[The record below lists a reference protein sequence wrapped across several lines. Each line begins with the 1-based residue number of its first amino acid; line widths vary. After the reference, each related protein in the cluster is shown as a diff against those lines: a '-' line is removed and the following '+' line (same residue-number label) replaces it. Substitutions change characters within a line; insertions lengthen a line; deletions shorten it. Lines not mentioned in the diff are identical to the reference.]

1 LILDRTR
8 LEISQTLALLLLLSL
23 SLFALRFCRA
33 PCTRITHAWR
43 CLQLEVPTLSSI
55 LSPAHPV
62 TSTAQ
67 LTAATHH
74 LGLNFQSWRHSVYR
88 SVNRYSKAT
97 IMVGLKSFLS
107 AKSFRRTHNSDNAE
121 RDSKNS
127 TSDETAGGV
136 SSNSIATDADYKP
149 KESTSLIA
157 GFQKVFGNHRRRDNG
172 TSGLVPMVSAIPSAL
187 ATSPLTPQKL
197 YRFRSPKNEKVSTVD
212 KSIEEIY

>member
-1 LILDRTR
+1 
-8 LEISQTLALLLLLSL
+8 
-23 SLFALRFCRA
+23 
-33 PCTRITHAWR
+33 
-43 CLQLEVPTLSSI
+43 
-55 LSPAHPV
+55 
-62 TSTAQ
+62 
-67 LTAATHH
+67 
-74 LGLNFQSWRHSVYR
+74 
-88 SVNRYSKAT
+88 
-97 IMVGLKSFLS
+97 MVGLKSFLS

-136 SSNSIATDADYKP
+136 SSNSIATDAGYKP

-172 TSGLVPMVSAIPSAL
+172 TPGLVPMVSAIPSAL
-187 ATSPLTPQKL
+187 AKSPLTPQKL